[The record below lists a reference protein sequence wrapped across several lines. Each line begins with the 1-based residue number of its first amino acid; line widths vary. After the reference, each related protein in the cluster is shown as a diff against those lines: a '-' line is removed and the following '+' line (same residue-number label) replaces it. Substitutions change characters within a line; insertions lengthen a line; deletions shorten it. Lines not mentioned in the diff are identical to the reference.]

1 MGVGAADFGCAA
13 RGSVKTEDEGNTE
26 LEALELVEL
35 EDFEMNGAMGVTVAE
50 TEGTLGAAFGLAAWR
65 SGSVAAGGA
74 DGVLVSLSAGEA
86 ATGATVTAGTTGGG
100 AGTAAGIFAGAE
112 FGAAATGAAGE
123 PLAGAAFTLAE
134 AGAEGMPAVATRS
147 LGKRMPQKPTTG
159 SVNSSST

>member
-35 EDFEMNGAMGVTVAE
+35 EDFEMN
-50 TEGTLGAAFGLAAWR
+50 GTLGAAFGLAAWR